1 MSTQRL
7 YYTDSHART
16 FTAQAQASEF
26 DGRPAVL
33 LDRTL
38 FYPTGG
44 GQPTDTGSLNGIP
57 VLDVV
62 AREDGEV
69 LHVLEQPIASGPVSG
84 EIHWQRRFDHMQQH
98 TGQHILTQAFVQ
110 TSSAH
115 TVGFHLSPT
124 SLTIDLDHA
133 SLSAAELD
141 RAEALANQVVWE
153 NRPVRARLID
163 PEQTEGVRIRR
174 LPGQIHTDGLR
185 VIDIADFDQ
194 TACGGTHVAATGEIG
209 MIKILRAEKRGDRLR
224 VEFRCGGRA
233 LTDYSEKNAIAS
245 RLTAALTVGLAEVP
259 DAIDRL
265 RESLRSAQRE
275 AETLQRRVL
284 EAEAQALATTVPVR
298 DGVQRIVLAA
308 AGRPAADLRTL
319 AGALVGRPGRV
330 ALLGTVNGDRAD
342 VLFARSADQPH
353 DMAAF
358 LRETLAALGGRGG
371 GQPSLAQGSAPASV
385 EALQAALDALAARL

>member
-7 YYTDSHART
+7 YYTDSYARV
-16 FTAQAQASEF
+16 FTAQAQAAEF
-26 DGRPAVL
+26 DGRPAAL

-44 GQPTDTGSLNGIP
+44 GQPNDTGSLNGAP

-69 LHVLEQPIASGPVSG
+69 LHVLAQPIASGPVSG
-84 EIHWQRRFDHMQQH
+84 EIDWQRRFDHMQQH

-110 TSSAH
+110 TCDAH

-124 SLTIDLDHA
+124 SLTIDLDRA
-133 SLSAAELD
+133 GLNTDQLD

-163 PEQTEGVRIRR
+163 PEQTDGIRIRR
-174 LPGQIHTDGLR
+174 LPGQIHTAGLR
-185 VIDIADFDQ
+185 VIEIADFDQ

-209 MIKILRAEKRGDRLR
+209 MIKIIRTEKRGDRLR
-224 VEFRCGGRA
+224 VDFRCGGRA
-233 LTDYSEKNAIAS
+233 LADYRDKNALAN
-245 RLTAALTVGLAEVP
+245 RLTATLTVGLVEVP
-259 DAIDRL
+259 DAVERI
-265 RESLRSAQRE
+265 REALRSAQRE

-284 EAEAQALATTVPVR
+284 EAEAQALAAAAPVR
-298 DGVQRIVLAA
+298 GGAHCIVLAA

-319 AGALVGRPGRV
+319 AGALVAQPGRI
-330 ALLGTVNGDRAD
+330 ALLSAINGGRAD
-342 VLFARSADQPH
+342 VVFARSADQPH
-353 DMAAF
+353 DMAAL

-371 GQPSLAQGSAPASV
+371 GQPSLAQGSAPATLD
-385 EALQAALDALAARL
+385 ALQTALDALVARL

>member
-16 FTAQAQASEF
+16 FTAQAQVSEF

-44 GQPTDTGSLNGIP
+44 GQPNDTGLLNGIP
-57 VLDVV
+57 VIDVV
-62 AREDGEV
+62 VREDGEV
-69 LHVLEQPIASGPVSG
+69 LHVLGHPIASGPVSG

-110 TSSAH
+110 LSGTH

-124 SLTIDLDHA
+124 SLTIDLDNA

-209 MIKILRAEKRGDRLR
+209 MIKIIRAEKRGNRLR

-233 LTDYSEKNAIAS
+233 LADYGEKNAIAS
-245 RLTAALTVGLAEVP
+245 KLTAALTVGLAEVP

-265 RESLRSAQRE
+265 RETLRSAQRE
-275 AETLQRRVL
+275 AESLQRRAL
-284 EAEAQALATTVPVR
+284 ETEALALATTVPVR

-319 AGALVGRPGRV
+319 AGALVGQPGRI

-353 DMAAF
+353 DMAAL
-358 LRETLAALGGRGG
+358 LREALAALGGRGG